1 MGSASSGEE
10 GLFSELKN
18 GLSSITSGDVVGRQK
33 CPSQNNNNNECRDET
48 GELITLAI
56 KRVLQRGTRLFPVN
70 IVHRMVNL

>member
-1 MGSASSGEE
+1 MRSVSSGEE

-56 KRVLQRGTRLFPVN
+56 KKGVAKGY
-70 IVHRMVNL
+70 